1 MLGRLKHVRGKAK
14 ALIGKKKRQP
24 VTASDARLPDDVL
37 EEISHRMAEDSPHDL
52 LEMLTLVRADTYL
65 PFCLSCSNLHLIRSL
80 ALCI

>member
-14 ALIGKKKRQP
+14 ALIGKKKHEP
-24 VTASDARLPDDVL
+24 ATDARLPDDVF

-52 LEMLTLVRADTYL
+52 LEMLTLVRADTYVS
-65 PFCLSCSNLHLIRSL
+65 FCLSYSHPHLTRSL